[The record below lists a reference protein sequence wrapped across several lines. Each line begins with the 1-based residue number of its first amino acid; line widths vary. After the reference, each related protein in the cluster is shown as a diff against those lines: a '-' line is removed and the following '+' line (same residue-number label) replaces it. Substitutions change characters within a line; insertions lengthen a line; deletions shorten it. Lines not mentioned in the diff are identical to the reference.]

1 MDIQT
6 QRSVA
11 TYGSNYGTNTSTSN
25 GVDKDM
31 FLQLLAAQL
40 QYQDPMESVD
50 SSQMVLQMAQYANI
64 EAMSNLNDQFA
75 YFLDM
80 SSMSI
85 GASMVGKE
93 VMVSV
98 ETTEGG
104 SITKTG
110 IVEQVGFTSSGPILQ
125 IDGDYHEMWR
135 VVTIS
140 NGEKQ
145 ISGAVEIVETPEAE
159 EAVA

>member
-6 QRSVA
+6 QRSAA
-11 TYGSNYGTNTSTSN
+11 TYGSSYGTSTSTSN
-25 GVDKDM
+25 GLDKDM

-98 ETTEGG
+98 ETEEGG

-145 ISGAVEIVETPEAE
+145 VSGQ
-159 EAVA
+159 

>member
-6 QRSVA
+6 QRSAA
-11 TYGSNYGTNTSTSN
+11 TYGSSYGTSTSTSN
-25 GVDKDM
+25 GLDKDM

-98 ETTEGG
+98 ETEEGG

-145 ISGAVEIVETPEAE
+145 VSGTPEVVEIPEAK